1 MQPSQWFGEQVIF
14 LDKQQ
19 FKIKSDAKKQ
29 QQLKLNSQR
38 LCKKKYGKRQRNKA
52 LCFSHLFS
60 TKNISHVRNHCHLWT
75 QATQPWLHL
84 HRRRLK
90 LQLLA
95 RFNHWWTCVSQTAFE
110 NLKRE
115 ISAGERS
122 YNCLRLETGNCQ
134 SECGQATTPERLIFF
149 IYFLLLIRA
158 FLGDFL

>member
-19 FKIKSDAKKQ
+19 FKIYSDAKKQ
-29 QQLKLNSQR
+29 TKNRQLKLNSQR
-38 LCKKKYGKRQRNKA
+38 LCKKKYGKLQRNKA

-75 QATQPWLHL
+75 QATQP
-84 HRRRLK
+84 
-90 LQLLA
+90 
-95 RFNHWWTCVSQTAFE
+95 CVSQTAFE
-110 NLKRE
+110 NLKTE

-149 IYFLLLIRA
+149 NFFFFYY
-158 FLGDFL
+158 